1 MKSLFALLV
10 IFCCLNST
18 AQELKPLKPILD
30 KALNS
35 NDNGVLAYTLKRCV
49 ALNSVM
55 GIWMKEKG
63 GTDTAMKEAV
73 KNYFEQAE
81 KLRILAFQL
90 DTKIEKDRGIKVSS
104 VDEWLQANQ
113 QLNLS
118 ITKLYV
124 ERLSQNMTT
133 SGNYFGNDTEIK
145 NDVTICRDF
154 MGYINR

>member
-1 MKSLFALLV
+1 MKKLIASLI

-30 KALNS
+30 KALNT
-35 NDNGVLAYTLKRCV
+35 NDNGVLAYSLKRCV

-63 GTDTAMKEAV
+63 GTDAAMKDAV

-81 KLRILAFQL
+81 KLRVLAFQL
-90 DTKIEKDRGIKVSS
+90 DTKIEKDRGIKVST

-133 SGNYFGNDTEIK
+133 SGNYFGNDTDTK
-145 NDVTICRDF
+145 NDVTICKDF
-154 MGYINR
+154 MGYINK